1 MVGNQKKIK
10 QIIFLLLIAILI
22 KACVPLQPTTSSG
35 SDAWV
40 NFPTIDYI
48 TTTYSG
54 NIKTV
59 QLVNFKDGQLI
70 STNNPVV
77 ELGKNQKL
85 VLSFDDLNSQHQV
98 FQAKILH
105 LNKDWTKKSN
115 LLAMDYLYDYNQFT
129 IRDYEYSFDTKVPY
143 VHYTLEL
150 PPVKISGNYLLIV
163 YRGNNEEDIV
173 LSERFM
179 VYEDKVQ
186 IGYKIVP
193 SNVVSQRRT
202 HQEVQFNVFLSDI
215 QVLNAGSDIYPI
227 IRQNS
232 NWLNAIQPPPP
243 MRLTDQN
250 KRLVYEY
257 YNGELN
263 FPGINEFRFIDLTTV
278 NFTGANV
285 IAINKD
291 KTPVTALGG
300 IDQARGA
307 QAYREWNDRNGGFV
321 IGNRERQTNELVTDY
336 FETTFQLDV
345 PQKTEDIYIIG
356 EFNNWEINE
365 KSRMKY
371 DPTVGRY
378 LNKYLLKQGYYEY
391 LYFTRQD
398 PNYEIPGN
406 HIDTE
411 NEYDIS
417 VYYANP
423 QLRYDQL
430 IGYVKFNSRAAR

>member
-1 MVGNQKKIK
+1 MVGIQKKIK
-10 QIIFLLLIAILI
+10 QIIFVLSVAVVI
-22 KACVPLQPTTSSG
+22 KACVPLQPTTSLAG
-35 SDAWV
+35 DVRV

-59 QLVNFKDGQLI
+59 QLVNLKDGQLI
-70 STNNPVV
+70 STKNPVIA
-77 ELGKNQKL
+77 LDANQTL
-85 VLSFDDLNSQHQV
+85 TLSFDDLSSQHQV
-98 FQAKILH
+98 YQAKILH
-105 LNKDWTKKSN
+105 LNKDWSKKSD

-143 VHYTLEL
+143 VHYTLQL
-150 PPVKISGNYLLIV
+150 PRVKISGNYLLVV
-163 YRGNNEEDIV
+163 YKNNNEEDIV

-202 HQEVQFNVFLSDI
+202 HQEVQFSVFLNDV

-227 IRQNS
+227 VRQNS
-232 NWLNAIQPPPP
+232 NWLNAIKPPPP
-243 MRLTDQN
+243 MRITDQN

-291 KTPVTALGG
+291 KTPITALGG
-300 IDQARGA
+300 IDQARGT
-307 QAYREWNDRNGGFV
+307 QAYREWNDRNGAFV
-321 IGNRERQTNELVTDY
+321 IGNRERQTDELVTDY

-345 PQKTEDIYIIG
+345 PRSTEDIYIIG

-391 LYFTRQD
+391 LYYTDAD

-417 VYYANP
+417 IYYANP

-430 IGYVKFNSRAAR
+430 IGYVRFNSRAAR

>member
-35 SDAWV
+35 SDARV
-40 NFPTIDYI
+40 NFPTINYI

-150 PPVKISGNYLLIV
+150 PPVKISGNYLLVV